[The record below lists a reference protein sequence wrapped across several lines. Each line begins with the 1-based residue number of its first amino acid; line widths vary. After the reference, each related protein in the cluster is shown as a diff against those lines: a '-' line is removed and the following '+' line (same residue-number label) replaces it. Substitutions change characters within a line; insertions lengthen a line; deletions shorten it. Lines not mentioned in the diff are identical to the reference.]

1 MNKQTTTIRAASSTE
16 SGTASSTTA
25 RATSSRNRMMLAGV
39 TAALIGALSLSGI
52 SHAADT
58 TASQAAP
65 QASAQKHAGKHRMSP
80 EKAEK
85 RTQRM
90 IERLVPDATPEQKI
104 KLAAIAKARFD
115 ELRPLK
121 EKLRAARADEMKLL
135 SQPTIDRNALE
146 KARQAN
152 QQLADQRSRIVTKS
166 FADAAEVLT
175 PAQRV
180 AVAEKL
186 AKHHHH
192 FRHGRGHG
200 PRHHDGKMHDGAAQ

>member
-1 MNKQTTTIRAASSTE
+1 MNKQITTIH
-16 SGTASSTTA
+16 TASSTTA
-25 RATSSRNRMMLAGV
+25 SRNRMVLAGV

-58 TASQAAP
+58 ATSQAAP

-80 EKAEK
+80 EQAEK

-90 IERLVPDATPEQKI
+90 IERLVPDATPEQKT
-104 KLAAIAKARFD
+104 KLTAIAKARFD
-115 ELRPLK
+115 ELRPLN

-152 QQLADQRSRIVTKS
+152 QQLADQRSRIVIKS

-186 AKHHHH
+186 AKHRHH
-192 FRHGRGHG
+192 FRHGHGHG

>member
-1 MNKQTTTIRAASSTE
+1 MNKQITTNRTASHAASSP
-16 SGTASSTTA
+16 
-25 RATSSRNRMMLAGV
+25 RSRMVLAGV

-52 SHAADT
+52 SQAEET
-58 TASQAAP
+58 TASQSAP
-65 QASAQKHAGKHRMSP
+65 QATAQKHAGKHRMSP
-80 EKAEK
+80 EQAEK

-90 IERLVPDATPEQKI
+90 IERLVPDATPEQKT

-115 ELRPLK
+115 ELRPLNK
-121 EKLRAARADEMKLL
+121 KLRAARADQMKLL
-135 SQPTIDRNALE
+135 SQPTIDRSALE

-180 AVAEKL
+180 AAAEKL
-186 AKHHHH
+186 AKHRHH
-192 FRHGRGHG
+192 FRHGHG
-200 PRHHDGKMHDGAAQ
+200 SRHHDGKMHDGAAQ

>member
-1 MNKQTTTIRAASSTE
+1 MNKQITTNRTVSHAASSP
-16 SGTASSTTA
+16 
-25 RATSSRNRMMLAGV
+25 RSRMVLAGV

-52 SHAADT
+52 SQAEET
-58 TASQAAP
+58 TASRSAP
-65 QASAQKHAGKHRMSP
+65 QATAQKHAGKHRMSP
-80 EKAEK
+80 EQAEK

-90 IERLVPDATPEQKI
+90 IERLVPDATPEQKT

-115 ELRPLK
+115 ELRPLNK
-121 EKLRAARADEMKLL
+121 KLRAARVDQMKLL
-135 SQPTIDRNALE
+135 SQPTIDRSALE

-180 AVAEKL
+180 AAAEKL
-186 AKHHHH
+186 AKHRHH
-192 FRHGRGHG
+192 FRHGHG
-200 PRHHDGKMHDGAAQ
+200 SRHHDGKMHDGAAQ

>member
-1 MNKQTTTIRAASSTE
+1 MNKQITTIR
-16 SGTASSTTA
+16 TT
-25 RATSSRNRMMLAGV
+25 SPSRNRMVLAGV

-52 SHAADT
+52 SQAADT
-58 TASQAAP
+58 AASPSAP
-65 QASAQKHAGKHRMSP
+65 QATAQKHDGKHARMSP

-90 IERLVPDATPEQKI
+90 IERLVPDATAEQKA
-104 KLAAIAKARFD
+104 KLSAIAKANF
-115 ELRPLK
+115 EQLRPLN

-146 KARQAN
+146 KSRQAR

-175 PAQRV
+175 PAQRI
-180 AVAEKL
+180 AAAEKL
-186 AKHHHH
+186 AKHRHH
-192 FRHGRGHG
+192 FGHG
-200 PRHHDGKMHDGAAQ
+200 HRHHGGKQHDGAVQ

>member
-1 MNKQTTTIRAASSTE
+1 MNKQITTIR
-16 SGTASSTTA
+16 TASSHG
-25 RATSSRNRMMLAGV
+25 RRIMLAGA
-39 TAALIGALSLSGI
+39 TAALLGALSLTGI

-58 TASQAAP
+58 ATAAQAAT
-65 QASAQKHAGKHRMSP
+65 QQHAGKHGRMSP

-90 IERLVPDATPEQKI
+90 IERLVPDATAEQKT

-115 ELRPLK
+115 ELRPLN

-180 AVAEKL
+180 AAAEKL
-186 AKHHHH
+186 AKHRHH
-192 FRHGRGHG
+192 FRHGHGHG

>member
-1 MNKQTTTIRAASSTE
+1 MNKQITTIR
-16 SGTASSTTA
+16 TTSPA
-25 RATSSRNRMMLAGV
+25 RNRMVLAGV

-52 SHAADT
+52 SQAADT
-58 TASQAAP
+58 TASQSAP
-65 QASAQKHAGKHRMSP
+65 QATAQKHDGKHTRMSP

-90 IERLVPDATPEQKI
+90 IERLVPDATAEQKT
-104 KLAAIAKARFD
+104 KLSAIAKANF
-115 ELRPLK
+115 EQLRPLN

-180 AVAEKL
+180 AAAEKL
-186 AKHHHH
+186 AKHRRH
-192 FRHGRGHG
+192 FRHGHG